1 MLWLPIAVL
10 SLPTIIYILAAIV
23 PAILLMSYIY
33 RKDTIEKEPVQL
45 LWRLVLMGCLAGIV
59 AMILEMIGQRILDSR
74 VSQDDSR
81 YIYYMAFCVVAMAE
95 EGAKMF
101 LMKKVTWNDPN
112 FNYKFDGIV
121 YAAFTSL
128 GFAAFEN
135 IGYIFSYG
143 LSIALSRAI
152 FAIPGHLGFSVFMGI
167 FYGLARKCKNRG
179 DNIGS
184 SSFLVLSYV
193 FPVLLHGFYDS
204 CCMSGTTESSLVF
217 FAFVA
222 VMYIIV
228 INVVKLESRNDERI

>member
-59 AMILEMIGQRILDSR
+59 AMILEMIGQGILDSK

-81 YIYYMAFCVVAMAE
+81 YVYYMAFCVVAMAE

-204 CCMSGTTESSLVF
+204 CCMSGTTESSLIF